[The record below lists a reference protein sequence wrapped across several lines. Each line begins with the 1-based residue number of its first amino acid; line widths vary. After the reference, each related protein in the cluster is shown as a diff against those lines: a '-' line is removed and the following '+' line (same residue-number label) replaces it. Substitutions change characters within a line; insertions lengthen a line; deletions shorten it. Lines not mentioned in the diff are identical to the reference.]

1 MINPLSVI
9 LILPQYKSR
18 RLSNPLL
25 HLSVW
30 FSFQAAKKLL
40 SGSEMTTE
48 EIAGQT
54 GFCSSSYFCKLFK
67 RYEDITPTQF
77 RNI

>member
-1 MINPLSVI
+1 
-9 LILPQYKSR
+9 
-18 RLSNPLL
+18 
-25 HLSVW
+25 
-30 FSFQAAKKLL
+30 
-40 SGSEMTTE
+40 
-48 EIAGQT
+48 QT